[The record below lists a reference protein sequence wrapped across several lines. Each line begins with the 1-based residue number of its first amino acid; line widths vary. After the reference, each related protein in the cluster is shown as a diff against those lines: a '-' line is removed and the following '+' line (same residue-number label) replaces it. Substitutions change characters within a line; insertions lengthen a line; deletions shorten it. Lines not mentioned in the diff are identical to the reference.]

1 MKQIPKLLLL
11 PNEAQRP
18 SNDICAMKIG
28 LKLTNSKQIT
38 AILVCT
44 DSKAALTTSKSMLV
58 TIELSNTIT
67 ITTKNSKLGLAKA
80 SGPIPLS
87 QQAQQY
93 NWPIAQQFYEWKTY
107 VESCSSWFLEP
118 YPYSTISIKSQFSG
132 RFIIY
137 AQSVTDSKFPPLVHY
152 IQIRTHTE
160 K

>member
-1 MKQIPKLLLL
+1 MVNDCLVIQCCRHYELAPDPHSKIKKNEPPISGQNCIKIVAPYPSLKRFVPKWVNLFMKQIPKLLLL

-44 DSKAALTTSKSMLV
+44 DSKAALKK
-58 TIELSNTIT
+58 LSNIIT

-80 SGPIPLS
+80 SGPIALS

-93 NWPIAQQFYEWKTY
+93 NWPIAQQFYEWK
-107 VESCSSWFLEP
+107 S
-118 YPYSTISIKSQFSG
+118 
-132 RFIIY
+132 
-137 AQSVTDSKFPPLVHY
+137 
-152 IQIRTHTE
+152 
-160 K
+160 

>member
-58 TIELSNTIT
+58 TIELSNTIIT

-93 NWPIAQQFYEWKTY
+93 NWPIAQEFYEWKTY

-118 YPYSTISIKSQFSG
+118 YLYSTISIKANSVADLSFMPSQSPT
-132 RFIIY
+132 
-137 AQSVTDSKFPPLVHY
+137 QNSPH
-152 IQIRTHTE
+152 
-160 K
+160 